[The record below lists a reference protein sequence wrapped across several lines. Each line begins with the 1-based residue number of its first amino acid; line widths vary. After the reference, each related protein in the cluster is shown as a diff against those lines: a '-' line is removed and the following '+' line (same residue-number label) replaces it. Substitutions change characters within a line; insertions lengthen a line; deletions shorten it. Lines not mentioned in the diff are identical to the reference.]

1 MKCPVRGKNS
11 PPCNDGLSCG
21 AASRTVSADQ
31 KSTGTACCCMRVRKA
46 SRAWRDSGRSNTS
59 NEPSSWNSSLRPIE
73 PSSRCQAPRLPSFN
87 VRMPATLR

>member
-31 KSTGTACCCMRVRKA
+31 KSTGTACCCMRARKA